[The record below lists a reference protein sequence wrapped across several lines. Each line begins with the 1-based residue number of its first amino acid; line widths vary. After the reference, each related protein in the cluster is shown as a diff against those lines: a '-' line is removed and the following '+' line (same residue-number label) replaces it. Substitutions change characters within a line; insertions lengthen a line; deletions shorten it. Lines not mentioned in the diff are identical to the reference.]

1 MSTPKALQLPSG
13 VRRLTIETSRG
24 KFAALEAL
32 PPSGVHERQPALL
45 VPGYTGSK
53 EDFLLILQALAA
65 AGRQVVAIDMRGQFE
80 TPGADDAAA
89 YQLGALA
96 ADVALVADWL
106 SEGHDGA
113 ASRGVAP
120 GRPAGRRAER
130 APARPLPR
138 RAGDPGSAAGAGRPD
153 QFAHPDEFRPGG
165 ADRPAGPDPAGA
177 AGRAGRDQPG
187 QLGAEVE
194 RIWRTRMEPEAVSG
208 NVPPAIIDFLR
219 TRLLSSSP
227 TGLRAMAE
235 TLLTCPD
242 RTPALARL
250 DSVPLMVLYG
260 ENDDAWDPAAQEDM
274 AARLRAQRICI
285 PAAAHSPAV
294 EAPETTASTLT
305 SFWNATECQPGPPV
319 RRRPADPGGP
329 ERRSVA
335 GQLLQA
341 IPRAAGG
348 GGRGPFRAHRAEV
361 TPAAARARAGREL
374 LVLAR
379 GRQPVTV
386 ALVRGRALG
395 GDVLGPAHM
404 PLQRGGRVLPGVH
417 RPGGQVMQLHPVA
430 GPAQHPR
437 GGDRVQRQRQRG
449 PGVVGAQRA
458 AAGLVVHHDQFP
470 VADGVPAVVQ
480 PVDPAGERDP
490 VGPGAHRPLHPGR
503 LVGGVQRRR
512 RNPRPCRGPGS
523 GRPRTGRHSRS
534 PR

>member
-32 PPSGVHERQPALL
+32 PLSGVHERQPALL

-96 ADVALVADWL
+96 ADVAMVADWL

-113 ASRGVAP
+113 VSP
-120 GRPAGRRAER
+120 GG
-130 APARPLPR
+130 
-138 RAGDPGSAAGAGRPD
+138 PGSAASG
-153 QFAHPDEFRPGG
+153 PGG
-165 ADRPAGPDPAGA
+165 GRSVHLLGHSLGGLVTREVLLARAARISSLTLMSSGPGA
-177 AGRAGRDQPG
+177 LSGPRAQILQALLAELDGISPG

-208 NVPPAIIDFLR
+208 SVPPAIIDFLR

-250 DSVPLMVLYG
+250 GSVPLMVLYG

-274 AARLRAQRICI
+274 AARLRAQRVCI

-305 SFWNATECQPGPPV
+305 SFWNATECQ
-319 RRRPADPGGP
+319 
-329 ERRSVA
+329 
-335 GQLLQA
+335 
-341 IPRAAGG
+341 
-348 GGRGPFRAHRAEV
+348 
-361 TPAAARARAGREL
+361 RAR
-374 LVLAR
+374 
-379 GRQPVTV
+379 
-386 ALVRGRALG
+386 
-395 GDVLGPAHM
+395 
-404 PLQRGGRVLPGVH
+404 
-417 RPGGQVMQLHPVA
+417 
-430 GPAQHPR
+430 
-437 GGDRVQRQRQRG
+437 
-449 PGVVGAQRA
+449 
-458 AAGLVVHHDQFP
+458 
-470 VADGVPAVVQ
+470 
-480 PVDPAGERDP
+480 
-490 VGPGAHRPLHPGR
+490 
-503 LVGGVQRRR
+503 
-512 RNPRPCRGPGS
+512 S
-523 GRPRTGRHSRS
+523 SRS
-534 PR
+534 A

>member
-32 PPSGVHERQPALL
+32 PPSGIHERQPALL

-96 ADVALVADWL
+96 ADVAMVAEWL

-113 ASRGVAP
+113 ASP
-120 GRPAGRRAER
+120 GG
-130 APARPLPR
+130 
-138 RAGDPGSAAGAGRPD
+138 PGSG
-153 QFAHPDEFRPGG
+153 
-165 ADRPAGPDPAGA
+165 PAGPGGGRSVHLLGHSLGGLVTREVLLARAARISSLTLMSSGPGA
-177 AGRAGRDQPG
+177 LSGPRAQILQALLAELDGISPG

-250 DSVPLMVLYG
+250 GSVPVMVLYG

-274 AARLRAQRICI
+274 AARLRAQRVCI

-305 SFWNATECQPGPPV
+305 SFWNATECQ
-319 RRRPADPGGP
+319 
-329 ERRSVA
+329 
-335 GQLLQA
+335 
-341 IPRAAGG
+341 
-348 GGRGPFRAHRAEV
+348 
-361 TPAAARARAGREL
+361 RAR
-374 LVLAR
+374 
-379 GRQPVTV
+379 
-386 ALVRGRALG
+386 
-395 GDVLGPAHM
+395 
-404 PLQRGGRVLPGVH
+404 
-417 RPGGQVMQLHPVA
+417 
-430 GPAQHPR
+430 
-437 GGDRVQRQRQRG
+437 
-449 PGVVGAQRA
+449 
-458 AAGLVVHHDQFP
+458 
-470 VADGVPAVVQ
+470 
-480 PVDPAGERDP
+480 
-490 VGPGAHRPLHPGR
+490 
-503 LVGGVQRRR
+503 
-512 RNPRPCRGPGS
+512 S
-523 GRPRTGRHSRS
+523 SRS
-534 PR
+534 A